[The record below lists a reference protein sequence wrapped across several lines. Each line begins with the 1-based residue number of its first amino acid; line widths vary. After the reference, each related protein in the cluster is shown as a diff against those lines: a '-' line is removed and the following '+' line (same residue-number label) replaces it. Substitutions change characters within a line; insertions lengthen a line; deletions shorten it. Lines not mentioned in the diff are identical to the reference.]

1 MKISIK
7 NVSKIY
13 KKTSVLDDI
22 NYIFTEGKIYA
33 IKGENGSGKTLLL
46 KTVSGLLKPD
56 KGEVFIDKKQLYKN
70 IDFCDKLGALIE
82 TPDFIPNIS
91 GYKNLKCI
99 SLLKRSASDDD
110 IKKAMLALEL
120 DPDSKLHVSKY
131 SLGMKQKL
139 GIASVIMES
148 PEIIILDEPANALDS
163 EALKKLTEI
172 LCDLKKENKLI
183 IISYHNC
190 EELDSIADVTLEIKS
205 GRINYEE

>member
-7 NVSKIY
+7 NVSKVY
-13 KKTSVLDDI
+13 KNTSVLNNI
-22 NYIFTEGKIYA
+22 NYNFSEGKIYA
-33 IKGENGSGKTLLL
+33 IKGGNGSGKTLLL

-56 KGEVFIDKKQLYKN
+56 EGEVYIDDKQLYKN

-99 SLLKRSASDDD
+99 GLLKRKASDDD
-110 IKKAMLALEL
+110 IKKAMSAFDL
-120 DPDSKLHVSKY
+120 DSESKLHVSKY

-148 PEIIILDEPANALDS
+148 PEVLILDEPANALDS
-163 EALKKLTEI
+163 ESLNKLTEI
-172 LCDLKKENKLI
+172 LCDLKSKNKLI
-183 IISYHNC
+183 IIAYHNC
-190 EELDSIADVTLEIKS
+190 EELDSIADVTLDIKS

>member
-7 NVSKIY
+7 NVSKVY
-13 KKTSVLDDI
+13 KNTSVLNDI
-22 NYIFTEGKIYA
+22 TYDFSEGKIYA
-33 IKGENGSGKTLLL
+33 IKGGNGSGKTLLL

-56 KGEVFIDKKQLYKN
+56 KGEVYIDDKQLYKN

-82 TPDFIPNIS
+82 APDFIPNIS

-99 SLLKRSASDDD
+99 GLLKRVASDDD
-110 IKKAMLALEL
+110 IKNAMSAFEL
-120 DPDSKLHVSKY
+120 DPVSKLHVSKY

-148 PEIIILDEPANALDS
+148 PEIMILDEPANALDS

-172 LCDLKKENKLI
+172 LCNLKKKNKLI
-183 IISYHNC
+183 IIAYHNC

-205 GRINYEE
+205 GKINYEE